1 VSGVPWRRPE
11 NFIATHFFCH
21 AKLRLQPRTEDRSGA
36 NQMIR
41 KMARPAVTVVLLVL
55 ASLAV
60 AAAPDPFASPIEHA
74 RPMGTL
80 KLAGELFHVQG
91 LEVAG
96 KHIWVTSVDQA
107 NRKAWLHQFDRTT
120 GKFLRRLEVSDGA
133 RYHPG
138 GISISGGSVWVP
150 VAEYRPESSAVLI
163 EIDAET
169 LGVRRK
175 IPVADHLGC
184 VAASGRTLV
193 AGNWNSRL
201 LYVFDLDKNAP
212 PRVMPNPSS
221 TQYQDMKFVGRQ
233 LVAGGSRTL
242 WSGTVDWIDWPS
254 MKIVRTLRSGA
265 VGVIRPFGR
274 GGAYTGEGLAMDGR
288 DLYLLPEDGPSRVFH
303 FTLDA

>member
-1 VSGVPWRRPE
+1 
-11 NFIATHFFCH
+11 
-21 AKLRLQPRTEDRSGA
+21 
-36 NQMIR
+36 MIR
-41 KMARPAVTVVLLVL
+41 KMARPAMALGLLLL
-55 ASLAV
+55 ASLSV
-60 AAAPDPFASPIEHA
+60 AAVPDPFAGGLEHA
-74 RPMGTL
+74 HPRGAL
-80 KLAGELFHVQG
+80 KLDGELFHVQG

-96 KHIWVTSVDQA
+96 KHIWVTSVDQVH
-107 NRKAWLHQFDRTT
+107 RKAWLHQFDRAS
-120 GKFLRRLEVSDGA
+120 GKALRRLEVSDGA
-133 RYHPG
+133 RFHPG
-138 GISISGGSVWVP
+138 GISISGGSIWVP
-150 VAEYRPESSAVLI
+150 VAEYRPDSSAVLI

-169 LGVRRK
+169 LAVRRK

-184 VAASGRTLV
+184 VAAAGQTLV

-201 LYVFDLDKNAP
+201 LYVFDLRTSGP
-212 PRVMPNPSS
+212 PRVVHNPSS

-254 MKIVRTLRSGA
+254 MTIVRTLRSGA

>member
-1 VSGVPWRRPE
+1 
-11 NFIATHFFCH
+11 
-21 AKLRLQPRTEDRSGA
+21 
-36 NQMIR
+36 MIR
-41 KMARPAVTVVLLVL
+41 KMARPAVTVVLLML

-74 RPMGTL
+74 RPRGAL

-138 GISISGGSVWVP
+138 GISISEGSVWVP
-150 VAEYRPESSAVLI
+150 VAEYRPDSSAVLI

-169 LGVRRK
+169 LGVRRR

-201 LYVFDLDKNAP
+201 LYVFDLDRNAP
-212 PRVMPNPSS
+212 PRVVPNPSS

-254 MKIVRTLRSGA
+254 MKIVRTLHSGA